1 VETLPSH
8 CRTGWKANYMHVQF
22 LNVPSSRYVENVAR
36 CTVCVLFA
44 AKLYLTGRKVAKTAI
59 LPKFEILGSCAP
71 TAITA
76 KHGVGE

>member
-1 VETLPSH
+1 
-8 CRTGWKANYMHVQF
+8 MHVQF

-36 CTVCVLFA
+36 CMVCVLFA
-44 AKLYLTGRKVAKTAI
+44 AGRKVAKTAI